1 MFFGDEV
8 RDPAEELESLP
19 VKGSSKGRDLEMAV
33 SLIEALTADWDP
45 GNYRDTYRDRVL
57 QLIEAKQAGEV
68 VEIAEP
74 EPETASVTDL
84 MEMLRQSVEA
94 ARSRR
99 KPGNAHQATR
109 LTTRA
114 ADQERSKKAGGG
126 DVPQRQGQGGQ
137 RRGGQCQR
145 RLGRQVEAGSCT

>member
-1 MFFGDEV
+1 
-8 RDPAEELESLP
+8 
-19 VKGSSKGRDLEMAV
+19 MAV
-33 SLIEALTADWDP
+33 SLVEALTADWDP
-45 GNYRDTYRDRVL
+45 DNYRDTYRDRVL

-68 VEIAEP
+68 VETKEP

-114 ADQERSKKAGGG
+114 ADQNPSTTTSRSKTRSGKGKAG
-126 DVPQRQGQGGQ
+126 
-137 RRGGQCQR
+137 
-145 RLGRQVEAGSCT
+145 